1 MSETTIIRRS
11 PGDRRTGKTDWAR
24 LGSQTDAEIE
34 AAGAGDPDA
43 APILDTSWFD
53 KAEVVR
59 RSKQLV
65 SLRLDP
71 EVLDY
76 FRGTGKNYQSRMN
89 AVLRAF
95 VEHRKELER
104 AGVPNNGTG

>member
-24 LGSQTDAEIE
+24 LGNQTDAEIE
-34 AAGAGDPDA
+34 AAVADDPDA
-43 APILDTSWFD
+43 APILDKSWFD
-53 KAEVVR
+53 RAVVVR

-71 EVLDY
+71 EILDY
-76 FRGTGKNYQSRMN
+76 FRATGKNYQSRMN
-89 AVLRAF
+89 AVLAAY
-95 VEHRKELER
+95 VEHCKEQER
-104 AGVPNNGTG
+104 LGKD